1 MKIKK
6 VAFATILFFFY
17 LVSSHAQEG
26 LELMDMDSLQNR
38 EEAYIGNDYINASL
52 TSPLENYN
60 SVQFGYSYHPTK
72 NRLWQA
78 RLGYI
83 YGLDN
88 LFSIGR
94 IVNRDEEV
102 TNTRGLQLFY
112 EYRLFLNL
120 PNFPSNSRTYVGFEP
135 YLYYAQFNSEV
146 IAGYSCQD
154 DFGNCVYY
162 RLFGVKNQRL
172 VTGAYFKLG
181 KVFYLDDLMISVFG
195 GIGFRHTSNFNDIP
209 GSPEPDRFYNREGD
223 QREIPDG
230 LTPNAKIGFEVGY
243 RIK

>member
-1 MKIKK
+1 MGIDKIIIA
-6 VAFATILFFFY
+6 VLIFLFISIPAFT
-17 LVSSHAQEG
+17 QEG
-26 LELMDMDSLQNR
+26 LEIMEMDSLENR
-38 EEAYIGNDYINASL
+38 EAGYVGTSYINASL

-60 SVQFGYSYHPTK
+60 SVQIGYTSHPSE

-112 EYRLFLNL
+112 EYRFFLNL